1 MVKSSWALAHEEM
14 SRCKG
19 GLPCWGF
26 CPTPQKGT
34 FQALECAVLRDWGLG
49 QCLADHAEN
58 LGLAPMIAESNPD
71 LLKNPWGKKAHD
83 LVKSGK
89 GLDAFN
95 EWIAAPRCWPP
106 WESSWQ

>member
-1 MVKSSWALAHEEM
+1 MIKSSWALAHEEM
-14 SRCKG
+14 SRCQG

-26 CPTPQKGT
+26 CPTPQNG
-34 FQALECAVLRDWGLG
+34 VDHDV
-49 QCLADHAEN
+49 ADHAEN

-71 LLKNPWGKKAHD
+71 LLKNPWSKKVHD